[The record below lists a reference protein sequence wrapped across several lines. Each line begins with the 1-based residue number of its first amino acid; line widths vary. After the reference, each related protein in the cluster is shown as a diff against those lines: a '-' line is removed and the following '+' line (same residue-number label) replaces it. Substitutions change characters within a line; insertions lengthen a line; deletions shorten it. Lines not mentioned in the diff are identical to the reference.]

1 MKSMEQDLKR
11 LVVEKYGGPNQP
23 EQRLPTI
30 YRVPGEMKRRYEE
43 GNSYSY
49 LPVAVQIGLLPY
61 PRQQS
66 RDEDYRVLE
75 LYKWRCVRSLI
86 GRHHLLQEPTRTPE
100 LLRRCLSA
108 INGFLP
114 RILASYNFDAEALD
128 VGQRHVVLG
137 TMLLD
142 GCFILRRLLKF
153 ARIASQE
160 QSGAKASSSSSRSG
174 TGSASSGGQDDDEDR
189 AVLFGRCWVWSFVTC
204 DLLLLENQ
212 IPFCVVQKLFHQLLT
227 RTDADD
233 TSDVLVAGALRLFSS
248 LRPRKL
254 YSSPISCR
262 DVHVHHLLHLFY
274 LSVGFPPDAAAAPD
288 DDPSEHL
295 VPPSEL
301 PQWIPCARELEEA
314 GVTFRP
320 RKDATSFLDVRFAGH
335 GGVLEIP
342 ELQLYDY
349 SEPLFRNLIAFEQT
363 YPYTRGHVTA
373 YAVFMDCL
381 VTSPEDMRLLHLSG
395 VLVNHM
401 NRDRDPTGFFS
412 RLCSEAHLAAD
423 RNYLAGVI
431 GEVNRYRRSRW
442 PRWRAALVRNYF
454 SNPWVATSLA
464 AAVILLAL
472 TMMQSFFAAYAY
484 FKPPKQ

>member
-30 YRVPGEMKRRYEE
+30 YRVPGEMKRRDEE

-49 LPVAVQIGLLPY
+49 LPVAVQIGLLSY
-61 PRQQS
+61 PRE
-66 RDEDYRVLE
+66 EDYRVLE

-153 ARIASQE
+153 ARIASEE

-174 TGSASSGGQDDDEDR
+174 TGGQDDDEDR

-212 IPFCVVQKLFHQLLT
+212 IPFCVVQKL
-227 RTDADD
+227 
-233 TSDVLVAGALRLFSS
+233 LR
-248 LRPRKL
+248 
-254 YSSPISCR
+254 
-262 DVHVHHLLHLFY
+262 
-274 LSVGFPPDAAAAPD
+274 
-288 DDPSEHL
+288 
-295 VPPSEL
+295 
-301 PQWIPCARELEEA
+301 
-314 GVTFRP
+314 
-320 RKDATSFLDVRFAGH
+320 
-335 GGVLEIP
+335 
-342 ELQLYDY
+342 
-349 SEPLFRNLIAFEQT
+349 
-363 YPYTRGHVTA
+363 
-373 YAVFMDCL
+373 
-381 VTSPEDMRLLHLSG
+381 
-395 VLVNHM
+395 
-401 NRDRDPTGFFS
+401 
-412 RLCSEAHLAAD
+412 
-423 RNYLAGVI
+423 
-431 GEVNRYRRSRW
+431 
-442 PRWRAALVRNYF
+442 
-454 SNPWVATSLA
+454 
-464 AAVILLAL
+464 
-472 TMMQSFFAAYAY
+472 
-484 FKPPKQ
+484 